1 MIVMKKKAAM
11 IEMKKQAAMMA
22 MKVMKKKAAMKRLRV
37 SQTDTAQIANF
48 AALASPTE

>member
-1 MIVMKKKAAM
+1 MKAKRVMKIQADMKA
-11 IEMKKQAAMMA
+11 MKA